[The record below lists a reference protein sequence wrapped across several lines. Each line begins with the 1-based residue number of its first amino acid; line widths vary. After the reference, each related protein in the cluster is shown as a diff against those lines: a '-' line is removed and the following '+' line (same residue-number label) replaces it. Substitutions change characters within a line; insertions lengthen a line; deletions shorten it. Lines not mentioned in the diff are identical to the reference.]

1 LPLKARPLVHAKIDA
16 IGFVD
21 VGIHGNKVTH
31 GNEFLYTEEFL
42 EVINDSLKETH
53 VN

>member
-1 LPLKARPLVHAKIDA
+1 MTKDLA
-16 IGFVD
+16 

-31 GNEFLYTEEFL
+31 GDEFLYTEEFL
-42 EVINDSLKETH
+42 DAIDGNLKQKQAIG